1 MKTPKIASIELDE
14 KENIFNTTYN
24 YVSEQGIKIVMNGK
38 NEITVLTIPEDL
50 KNSEDLEKLLIQAI
64 NHANVIVREM
74 VQSTLIKELLRTDPQ
89 LMKELKISNTEED
102 GGHKS

>member
-14 KENIFNTTYN
+14 NENIFNTTYN

-38 NEITVLTIPEDL
+38 NEITFLTIPNEI
-50 KNSEDLEKLLIQAI
+50 KNSIDLEKLLIQAI

-74 VQSTLIKELLRTDPQ
+74 IQNSLIKELLKKDPQ
-89 LMKELKISNTEED
+89 LMKELKISKTEEN
-102 GGHKS
+102 GGSKS